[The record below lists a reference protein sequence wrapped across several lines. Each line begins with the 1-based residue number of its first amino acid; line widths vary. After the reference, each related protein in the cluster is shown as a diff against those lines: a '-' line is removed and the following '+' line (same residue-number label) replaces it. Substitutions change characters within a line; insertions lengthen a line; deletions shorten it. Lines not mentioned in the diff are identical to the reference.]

1 MPHEATPVTLSPG
14 TTLGSYEI
22 LDAIGA
28 GGMGEVYRALDT
40 RLRREVAIKVLP
52 EAFAEDADRLSRFE
66 REARLLAALNHPAIA
81 TIHGM
86 ERDGGRTFLVME
98 LVDGDD
104 LGARLG
110 AGPLPLPEALRIA
123 RQIAEGLEAAH
134 ARGVI
139 HCDLKPANVALTR
152 DGRVKLL
159 DFGLARA
166 FAPERAASPLS
177 HSPTITADLA
187 PMGNI
192 FGTVSYMSPEQAR
205 GREIDKRTDIWA
217 FGCVLFE
224 MLSGRKAFTGESVPD
239 TLAAIF
245 EAEPDWGALPE
256 RVPGRVLELLR
267 RCIQKDPSRRLRD
280 AGDAR
285 IELDDSLSGDTRVL
299 PETSRMRSGRRRRVL
314 LAAGV
319 VVVAA
324 AAVAILL
331 RERAPAATATRSL
344 AVLPFR
350 NLTGDASGELMGAG
364 LAETVSVRLANVPGL
379 YVVTPRAAMEASDG
393 GSDFARVARR
403 LGATTLLAGTLQREN
418 ERFRITYRILDA
430 AGRQIAANAVDGS
443 ELFALQDRVA
453 DGVARDLRLP
463 AGERRTPVPT
473 GLDTTSE
480 QERYLQALGLLQR
493 YDRRD
498 GVERAVEILKTLAAE
513 NPQSALVQAA
523 LGRASLA
530 MFDFTKDRG
539 WADRAVRAT
548 DAARALDPAL
558 PEVEVIRGE
567 TLIATGRPAEALEAF
582 RRAAAARPSD
592 VEALLGMG
600 RASELAGDHAAAET
614 QFRRA
619 IALQP
624 SFAVF
629 NQLGALYA
637 DRGRWSDAAAMFR
650 RAVQLAPDSYRAYS
664 NLGGVSVLAC
674 DFTSA
679 VAAFREALRLHP
691 NDPVAASNLG
701 MTQLWMG
708 QTGEAVGVLEQ
719 AVKNGPKDWQIRA
732 NYADALTANGETE
745 KARDSYEQSIAL
757 CREAIALNPTD
768 AVAHSSLGTSLART
782 KRQSEA
788 AREIQ
793 AALALDDREP
803 NVLWDA
809 AVVSMLSGQTKEALS
824 WLRRAAD
831 AGYCRDIIA
840 RQPEFAAV
848 RDSPDFRT
856 IVAGKR

>member
-1 MPHEATPVTLSPG
+1 MTLPAG

-22 LDAIGA
+22 VSPIGA

-52 EAFAEDADRLSRFE
+52 EAFASDADRLARFE

-86 ERDGGRTFLVME
+86 ERDVGRTFIVME
-98 LVDGDD
+98 LVDGED
-104 LGARLG
+104 LGARLSGG
-110 AGPLPLPEALRIA
+110 ALPVPDALRIA

-152 DGRVKLL
+152 DGRIKLL

-166 FAPERAASPLS
+166 FAPERPTTDMS

-187 PMGNI
+187 PAGNI

-205 GREIDKRTDIWA
+205 GRDIDKRTDIWA
-217 FGCVLFE
+217 FGCVVFE
-224 MLSGRKAFTGESVPD
+224 MLTGRKAFTGESIPD
-239 TLAAIF
+239 TLASIF
-245 EAEPDWGALPE
+245 EAEPDWSALPP
-256 RVPGRVLELLR
+256 RVPGRVRELLR
-267 RCIQKDPSRRLRD
+267 RCIQKDPNRRLRD

-285 IELDDSLSGDTRVL
+285 IELDDSIVGETREL
-299 PETSRMRSGRRRRVL
+299 TATSRLRVRRRRT
-314 LAAGV
+314 GW
-319 VVVAA
+319 VAA
-324 AAVAILL
+324 AAVLAAAALALWL
-331 RERAPAATATRSL
+331 RGREPVPVGPRSL

-379 YVVTPRAAMEASDG
+379 NVVTPRAAVEAADAG
-393 GSDFARVARR
+393 PDFARVARR
-403 LGATTLLAGTLQREN
+403 LGATTLLSGTLQREN
-418 ERFRITYRILDA
+418 ERFRITYRLLDA
-430 AGRQIAANAVDGS
+430 SGRQIAANALDGS

-453 DGVARDLRLP
+453 DGVARDLRLR

-473 GLDTTSE
+473 GLDTPSE

-498 GVERAVEILKTLAAE
+498 GVERSVALLQKLAEE

-530 MFDFTKDRG
+530 MFDFTKDRT
-539 WADRAVRAT
+539 WADKAVRAA
-548 DAARALDPAL
+548 DAARTLDPAL
-558 PEVEVIRGE
+558 PEVDVVRGE
-567 TLIATGRPAEALEAF
+567 TLIATGRPADALEAF
-582 RRAAAARPSD
+582 RRAAASRPSD
-592 VEALLGMG
+592 VDAILGLG
-600 RASELAGDHAAAET
+600 RASQLAGDDAAAET
-614 QFRRA
+614 HFRRA

-650 RAVQLAPDSYRAYS
+650 RAVALAPDSYRAYS
-664 NLGGVSVLAC
+664 NLGGVSALAC
-674 DFTSA
+674 DFPGA
-679 VAAFREALRLHP
+679 LAAFREALRLRP

-701 MTQLWMG
+701 MMQLWLG
-708 QTGEAVGVLEQ
+708 RTGEAVTALE
-719 AVKNGPKDWQIRA
+719 AAARNGAKDWQVRA
-732 NYADALTANGETE
+732 NYADALTANGEKE
-745 KARDSYEQSIAL
+745 KARAEYEQSIAL
-757 CREAIALNPTD
+757 VRQALALNPAD
-768 AVAHSSLGTSLART
+768 SVAHSSLGSSLART
-782 KRQSEA
+782 GRFDEG

-803 NVLWDA
+803 SVLWDA
-809 AVVSMLSGQTKEALS
+809 AVVAMLRSRTPEAIS

-831 AGYCRDIIA
+831 AGYCREIIA
-840 RQPEFAAV
+840 RQPEFASV
-848 RDSPDFRT
+848 RESPEFRA
-856 IVAGKR
+856 IVAGRKP